1 MTHRVCIL
9 PMPGFQLLDMAG
21 PLSVFHVAAELVPGA
36 YETVLASADG
46 AAVRCSAGVLVQTRA
61 WRGLRA
67 DTVLVPGG
75 WGARVP
81 RASAGMLAYLRAA
94 HARGRRVASVCTG
107 AFVLAQAGILQG
119 RRVTTHWRHAAELQQ
134 RHPELAVEADRIY
147 VQDGRVWTS
156 AGITAGID
164 LALALVQADHGEA
177 VARATAREMVVYHR
191 RTGGQ
196 SQFSALQ
203 DPAPA
208 SGRMREV
215 LAHVGE
221 HLDEVL
227 DIERL
232 AGVACLSPRQFCR
245 QFKRETGQTPAKAVE
260 RVRAEAARELVE
272 EGEAGLDAI
281 ARRVGF
287 GDTERMRRA
296 FIRIYGQPPQALRR
310 SAGRALQ

>member
-9 PMPGFQLLDMAG
+9 PVPNFQLLDMAG
-21 PLSVFHVAAELVPGA
+21 PLSVFQIAAELVPGA
-36 YETVLASADG
+36 YEVAVASAEG
-46 AAVRCSAGVLVQTRA
+46 GLVRCSAGVPVLTRP

-75 WGARVP
+75 QGAREP
-81 RASAGMLAYLRAA
+81 QAAPAMLAYLRAA

-134 RHPELAVEADRIY
+134 RHPALAV
-147 VQDGRVWTS
+147 
-156 AGITAGID
+156 GITAGID
-164 LALALVQADHGEA
+164 LALAMVQTDHGEA

-203 DPAPA
+203 DLAPA

-215 LAHVGE
+215 LAHVGQ

-245 QFKRETGQTPAKAVE
+245 QFKLETGQTPAKAVE

-272 EGEAGLDAI
+272 EGEAGMDAI

-310 SAGRALQ
+310 GAPA